1 MEAGEFVWALIE
13 QADSRL
19 LEAELARLLRA
30 DLADPLPGARARR
43 RAYLWLLHDLI
54 EQTGERFPQRLLYD
68 RERAGMKAP
77 TSRTIVNQYGTWWE
91 ACAIASR
98 MEDGGRL
105 PRGRSYSG
113 GRLRG
118 RFAPEMYTVEEGIAS
133 VRLCAFTIGRRP
145 SSGEYDAWQLRQVRI
160 ARERNVERRVPS
172 RCALARLFPGKRRW
186 ERALA
191 AAAITDA
198 ELQAA
203 RAAFPHRPHDSDE
216 NPFLHLPVREASIL
230 AVELKGSLDWLAGR
244 TRPHP
249 RSGCADELQR
259 RAVPGG
265 AGAVSRLHP
274 HGSPRPR
281 GSPWARRG
289 AAHQQRRRRS
299 GSSLR
304 WRRCS
309 EWPLSTYVSRRD
321 ASRPM
326 RSFGEPART
335 QPRPVRSR
343 CRA

>member
-203 RAAFPHRPHDSDE
+203 RAAFLHRPHDSDE

-244 TRPHP
+244 TCERTPVP
-249 RSGCADELQR
+249 DAPTSFSAERFLAVRERSPVSPARLAE
-259 RAVPGG
+259 A
-265 AGAVSRLHP
+265 AGLTV
-274 HGSPRPR
+274 GQ
-281 GSPWARRG
+281 ARRLLTSSYEPTLG
-289 AAHQQRRRRS
+289 QLVALASLLGVAAIDVCES
-299 GSSLR
+299 
-304 WRRCS
+304 
-309 EWPLSTYVSRRD
+309 
-321 ASRPM
+321 A
-326 RSFGEPART
+326 
-335 QPRPVRSR
+335 
-343 CRA
+343 